1 MFSKKKRTT
10 ILKPTSE
17 LRQDFVSGDWVL
29 VASER
34 ARRPQ
39 DFISKKKARRE
50 NITSCPFESPRING
64 EKPLLWY
71 PHPNAANKDSPKS
84 WFVQVVANK
93 YPAVAAHAE
102 QSCAVP
108 YDDGIYK
115 AVAGVGYHEVIV
127 TRPHNCSL
135 GQMTVEEA
143 ALVVRSYRD
152 RYAALDKDPCIAYIL
167 VFHNHGASAGASIT
181 HPHSQLIALP
191 IVPPDVQRSFD
202 GSLAFFKRMGKC
214 IHCKMLEWELNAGQR
229 VVYENDDFVVLA
241 PYASHSSFE
250 LRIYPKYH
258 DPHFNYIS
266 EERIFTCADALS
278 TTLRKLYDTL
288 QNPDYNFFI
297 HTSPVNV
304 HNGKHYHW
312 HIEILPKTSIPAG
325 LELGTGVDVVVVAPE
340 EVPRILNSRI

>member
-1 MFSKKKRTT
+1 MVFKKNK
-10 ILKPTSE
+10 ILSQGFVSE
-17 LRQDFVSGDWVL
+17 LRQDFISGDWVL
-29 VASER
+29 VASGR
-34 ARRPQ
+34 VKRPQ
-39 DFISKKKARRE
+39 DFFSKKKKIPETVSA
-50 NITSCPFESPRING
+50 CPFESARING

-71 PHPNAANKDSPKS
+71 PHPDAADKDSPKN

-93 YPAVAAHAE
+93 YPALALRKE
-102 QSCAVP
+102 RSCAMP
-108 YDDGIYK
+108 YEYGIYK
-115 AVAGVGYHEVIV
+115 AMSGVGYHEVIV
-127 TRPHNCSL
+127 TRPHDRSL
-135 GQMTVEEA
+135 GKMTAAEA

-167 VFHNHGASAGASIT
+167 VFHNHGAGAGASIM

-202 GSLAFFKRMGKC
+202 GSHSFFKRTGKC
-214 IHCKMLEWELNAGQR
+214 IHCKMIEWELNAGER
-229 VVYENDDFVVLA
+229 VVYENEDFVALA
-241 PYASHSSFE
+241 PYASRVSFE

-266 EERIFTCADALS
+266 EERITTCAEILS
-278 TTLRKLYDTL
+278 AVLRKLYTAL

-297 HTSPVNV
+297 HTSPANI
-304 HNGKHYHW
+304 HNGAHYHW

-340 EVPRILNSRI
+340 EVPKILIV